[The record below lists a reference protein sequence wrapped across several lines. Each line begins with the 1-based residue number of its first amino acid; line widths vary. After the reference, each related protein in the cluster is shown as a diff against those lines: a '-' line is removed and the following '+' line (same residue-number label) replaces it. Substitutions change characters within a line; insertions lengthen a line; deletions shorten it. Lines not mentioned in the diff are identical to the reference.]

1 MKFETAYEKVC
12 ELVDD
17 FEKHFDH
24 YKKNFDE
31 ASTRKRFIDR
41 FLSALGW
48 AVDPDNKISP
58 HLQEVTVE
66 DPQKQLKNEGA
77 KFADYAFFTVNGE
90 KRKHAFF

>member
-1 MKFETAYEKVC
+1 MKFEIAYEKVC

-41 FLSALGW
+41 FFSALGW

-58 HLQEVTVE
+58 TIEIPGL
-66 DPQKQLKNEGA
+66 
-77 KFADYAFFTVNGE
+77 AFKYVDGPDTPE
-90 KRKHAFF
+90 PKLYP